1 MHQHLWQQQDALE
14 ERLQSVRKSVCFLY
28 NRKIDNIEYGR
39 KRLKLNVE
47 KELKEEDNI
56 NLTATEN
63 ERAKKQAYTSFDTWD
78 S

>member
-1 MHQHLWQQQDALE
+1 M
-14 ERLQSVRKSVCFLY
+14 
-28 NRKIDNIEYGR
+28 DNIEYGR
-39 KRLKLNVE
+39 KILKLNVE

-63 ERAKKQAYTSFDTWD
+63 ERAKKQAYTSFHTWD